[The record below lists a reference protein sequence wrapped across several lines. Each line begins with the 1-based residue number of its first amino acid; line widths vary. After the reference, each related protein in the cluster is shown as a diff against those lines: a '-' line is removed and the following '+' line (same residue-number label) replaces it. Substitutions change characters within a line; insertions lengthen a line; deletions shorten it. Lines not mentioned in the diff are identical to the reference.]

1 MALTQI
7 DDRGLKTPIDL
18 IDNEKIRLG
27 TGNDFEL
34 YHDGSNSYLK
44 NSTGALH
51 IRNDGI
57 YFKNAAGSENFIDCS
72 PNAEVSLFY
81 DNAKKFETTQYGAKI
96 STTLSAGYLE
106 VSTTGN
112 LGDGHIEIKGGE
124 GGGSILSFT
133 ADEGDDNADY
143 WRIQNAGD
151 SLLGFRSKESGSW
164 VEKFRIQS
172 DGRVQIP
179 NDTGKY
185 ECGSSGDLQI
195 YHDGSNSYLKNTT
208 GRLDVSSTSY
218 LYLES
223 DDRVYIG
230 NVGMSEVSAVFIK
243 DGAVELYHNNVKKLE
258 TASNG
263 VHLNDSL
270 FIPDNEAANFGTGND
285 LGIFHD
291 GSNSYID
298 SNTGELQIRTAYLR
312 IRAKDDGETIATFDD
327 DAGIDLYYNGVKTFA
342 TQTNGIAAYGAEG
355 NDAYIFIFPDEQDD
369 LADQWRIR
377 GWQAS
382 QTLSIEYRN
391 GSGTY
396 ENSILC
402 NGDGNTKLF
411 YNNEEKLET
420 LSNGVGLNGDSTSC
434 ALRFKSDGSIR
445 GYFYADGSSNT
456 GHLDNGGSW
465 KFKIEND
472 GDYIFYG
479 SNVSDR
485 DKKDNITTVTG
496 TSLDKITK
504 LVPKTY
510 NWKNLDGITPTD
522 KTFTG
527 FIAQEVKEHLPSL
540 VTGTDGQKNM
550 AVDYNGILA
559 YAVKAITELSAE
571 VETLKTKVAALEA
584 A

>member
-1 MALTQI
+1 
-7 DDRGLKTPIDL
+7 
-18 IDNEKIRLG
+18 
-27 TGNDFEL
+27 
-34 YHDGSNSYLK
+34 
-44 NSTGALH
+44 
-51 IRNDGI
+51 
-57 YFKNAAGSENFIDCS
+57 
-72 PNAEVSLFY
+72 
-81 DNAKKFETTQYGAKI
+81 
-96 STTLSAGYLE
+96 
-106 VSTTGN
+106 
-112 LGDGHIEIKGGE
+112 
-124 GGGSILSFT
+124 
-133 ADEGDDNADY
+133 
-143 WRIQNAGD
+143 
-151 SLLGFRSKESGSW
+151 
-164 VEKFRIQS
+164 
-172 DGRVQIP
+172 
-179 NDTGKY
+179 
-185 ECGSSGDLQI
+185 
-195 YHDGSNSYLKNTT
+195 T

-485 DKKDNITTVTG
+485 DKKDNITT
-496 TSLDKITK
+496 
-504 LVPKTY
+504 
-510 NWKNLDGITPTD
+510 
-522 KTFTG
+522 
-527 FIAQEVKEHLPSL
+527 
-540 VTGTDGQKNM
+540 
-550 AVDYNGILA
+550 
-559 YAVKAITELSAE
+559 
-571 VETLKTKVAALEA
+571 
-584 A
+584 